1 MPNLIDSVNLI
12 KFANVMFKMRIFVF
26 LMTFFIVKSFA
37 QTKKTIEYF
46 TYNENV
52 LQQDIAIL
60 KEVLLNIHP
69 SIDFYAAKEWYKNYF
84 DTALIVHQPMTEKIF
99 RMFLKRKLSVLRCGH
114 TVILPSKKYDRY
126 LNKKSFIIL
135 PYFMGYFEPYLINV
149 KNIDSKDTL
158 LKAMDT
164 IVSINHKPV
173 SDYAKEF
180 EDYLYVDAF
189 AVASKRELIQ
199 KNFIF
204 YYSAIYENDSALI
217 EQVKYNKHISKKIPF
232 KKFKHL
238 NNILWQ
244 MKSDTLMKKYGGR
257 YYAGVYLDTNKVIYY
272 MKIKSFS
279 GMSMR
284 HFFKK
289 TFRQLQKNN
298 SQVLILDL
306 RNNPG
311 GKIAQSLNLLSY
323 LLPQKD
329 SIMYETRI
337 QNIKHK
343 KYISRKLEFRIIQF
357 FMQISKKH
365 RDKKYV
371 DYIRVNSKYHF
382 NNKIYVLVNAN
393 TFSAANL
400 VAVYLSKR
408 PNTKIIGTETSGA
421 LWGSNAVNFL
431 RLTLPNTKIKCIIPT
446 FRIYHSMKND
456 NQNHLLYS
464 ILPDIYVHYNPSDYL
479 NKKDKAL
486 EGVYF
491 DLMRK

>member
-1 MPNLIDSVNLI
+1 MDSVNLI
-12 KFANVMFKMRIFVF
+12 KFANVMFKMRIFIF
-26 LMTFFIVKSFA
+26 LMTFFVIKSFA
-37 QTKKTIEYF
+37 QTNKAIEYF
-46 TYNENV
+46 TYNEKE

-60 KEVLLNIHP
+60 KEVLLNTHP
-69 SIDFYAAKEWYKNYF
+69 SVDFYASKEWYEHYF
-84 DTALIVHQPMTEKIF
+84 DTALNVHHAMTEKAF
-99 RMFLKRKLSVLRCGH
+99 RMFLKRKLSALHCGH
-114 TVILPSKKYDRY
+114 TAILPSKKYDRY
-126 LNKKSFIIL
+126 LDKKPFIVL
-135 PYFMGYFEPYLINV
+135 PYFMGYFDPYLINI

-164 IVSINHKPV
+164 IVSINNKLV
-173 SDYAKEF
+173 SEYAKEF
-180 EDYLYVDAF
+180 EHYLYVDAF
-189 AVASKRELIQ
+189 ADASKKELIQ
-199 KNFIF
+199 KNFVF
-204 YYSAIYENDSALI
+204 YYSAIYESDSALI
-217 EQVKYNKHISKKIPF
+217 EQIKYNTSINKKIPF
-232 KKFKHL
+232 KKFKYL

-257 YYAGVYLDTNKVIYY
+257 YYAGVYLDTSKAIYY

-279 GMSMR
+279 GISMR
-284 HFFKK
+284 VFFKR
-289 TFRQLQKNN
+289 TFRQLQRNK

-311 GKIAQSLNLLSY
+311 GRIAQSLNLLSY

-329 SIMYETRI
+329 SIIYETRI
-337 QNIKHK
+337 QNIEHK
-343 KYISRKLEFRIIQF
+343 KYISRKLEFKVIQF

-365 RDKKYV
+365 KNKKYI
-371 DYIRVNSKYHF
+371 DYIRLNSKYHF
-382 NNKIYVLVNAN
+382 DNKVYVLVNAN

-408 PNTKIIGTETSGA
+408 PNTKIVGTETSGA

-431 RLTLPNTKIKCIIPT
+431 RLTLPNTKVKCIIPT
-446 FRIYHSMKND
+446 FRIYHSIKQTHQKKLM
-456 NQNHLLYS
+456 HS

-486 EGVYF
+486 EAVYF